1 MRVLKGKVAVVTG
14 AASGIG
20 RSLVLQ
26 LASEGCNLS
35 IADIDPKGLKET
47 AKLAKNNSTEITIE
61 VVDVANRDQVYAYAE
76 NVVSDHGRVDIVIN
90 NAGVSLRGTIEEV
103 SEEEFEWLMG
113 INFWGVV
120 YGSKAF
126 LPYLKQRTEANL
138 VNISSVH
145 GLFTNPGV
153 GPYCSSK
160 FGVRGFTMALCQE
173 LKDTPV
179 KVSCV
184 HPGGIKTNIVRNA
197 RDAAALIPEKSRE
210 EAQEDFDKTIARISS
225 DKAAKIII
233 RGIRKDKPRIL
244 VGSDAY
250 VFDFLTR
257 HFPLYWQKFMGV
269 LPDFLSRLDPKK
281 KSNE

>member
-1 MRVLKGKVAVVTG
+1 MKVLKGKVAVITG

-20 RSLVLQ
+20 RSLALQ
-26 LASEGCNLS
+26 LAREGCNLS
-35 IADIDPKGLKET
+35 ITDINSEGLRET
-47 AKLAKNNSTEITIE
+47 AEMAANNAVKIATE
-61 VVDVANRDQVYAYAE
+61 VVNAADRDHVYAFAE
-76 NVVSDHGRVDIVIN
+76 NVVSQHGCVDIVIN

-103 SEEEFEWLMG
+103 SDEEFEWLMG

-126 LPYLKQRTEANL
+126 LPYLKQQSEANL

-160 FGVRGFTMALCQE
+160 FGIRGFTMALCQE
-173 LKDTPV
+173 LKDTSV

-184 HPGGIKTNIVRNA
+184 HPGGIKTNIVKNS
-197 RDAAALIPEKSRE
+197 RDAAASIPEKSLE
-210 EAQEDFDKTIARISS
+210 EAQEDFDKTIARISA

-233 RGIRKDKPRIL
+233 RGIRKDKARIL
-244 VGSDAY
+244 VGSDAT
-250 VFDFLTR
+250 VFDFMTR
-257 HFPLYWQKFMGV
+257 YFPSYWQKFMGV
-269 LPDFLSRLDPKK
+269 LPDLLSRLGSK
-281 KSNE
+281 

>member
-20 RSLVLQ
+20 RSLALQ
-26 LASEGCNLS
+26 LASEGCHLS
-35 IADIDPKGLKET
+35 ITDINSEGLQET
-47 AKLAKNNSTEITIE
+47 VEMVGASAVEITTE
-61 VVDVANRDQVYAYAE
+61 VVDAADRDHVYAFAE
-76 NVVSDHGRVDIVIN
+76 NVVSQHGRVDIVIN

-103 SEEEFEWLMG
+103 SDEEFEWLMG

-126 LPYLKQRTEANL
+126 LPFLKQQSEANL

-145 GLFTNPGV
+145 GLFTNAGV

-173 LKDTPV
+173 LKDTSV

-184 HPGGIKTNIVRNA
+184 HPGGIETNIVRNA
-197 RDAAALIPEKSRE
+197 RDAAASMPEKSRE
-210 EAQEDFDKTIARISS
+210 EEQEDFNKTIARISA

-233 RGIRKDKPRIL
+233 RGIRKNKARIL

-257 HFPLYWQKFMGV
+257 YFPSYWQKFMGA
-269 LPDFLSRLDPKK
+269 LPDLLSRLGSK
-281 KSNE
+281 